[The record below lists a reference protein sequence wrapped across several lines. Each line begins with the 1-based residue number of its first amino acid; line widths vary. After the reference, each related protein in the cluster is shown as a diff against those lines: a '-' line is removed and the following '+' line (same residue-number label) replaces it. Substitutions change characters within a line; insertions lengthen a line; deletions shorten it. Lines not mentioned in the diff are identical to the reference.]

1 MSDRTIEEDIEFLE
15 LERQI
20 LADTPSRRELF
31 LFWTGAVLFCV
42 LAWYGIVSGVLAL
55 WDYFV
60 G

>member
-1 MSDRTIEEDIEFLE
+1 MIDEDIEFRE